1 MLNEEDKMGFLSNIF
16 TWQHLINL
24 LDIGVVWY
32 AIYKLMML
40 LRGTKA
46 VQLFKG
52 VLVII
57 VIKLISWYLGL
68 RTVSWITDQ
77 IINWGIIAIIVI
89 FQPEIR
95 RGLEHLGRGSL
106 FFNNKKKRNEAQE
119 KMIQALDKAI
129 QYMSKRR
136 IGALMTI
143 EMNTGLEDYIETGI
157 PLDAD
162 VSGELLINI
171 FIPNTPLHD
180 GAVIIK
186 NNRIA
191 VAAAYLPLSESN
203 LIPKELGTRHRA
215 AVGISEVT
223 DALTIV
229 ISEETGAVTITKN
242 NELIR
247 NLTRQDYL
255 KLLHNEL
262 VPEEEKKQKN
272 IFVRIVNKAKNRKAR
287 KEKRNSHVAGHKRGR
302 KH

>member
-1 MLNEEDKMGFLSNIF
+1 MAIDWNSILNWHTLV
-16 TWQHLINL
+16 NL
-24 LDIGVVWY
+24 VDIMVVWY
-32 AIYKLMML
+32 VIYKLMML

-52 VLVII
+52 VVVIL
-57 VIKLISWYLGL
+57 VIKLIAWYFNLE
-68 RTVSWITDQ
+68 TVSWIMDQ

-106 FFNNKKKRNEAQE
+106 FVKSRRENAVEVH
-119 KMIQALDKAI
+119 MVDALDQAI

-136 IGALMTI
+136 IGALITI
-143 EMNTGLEDYIETGI
+143 QINTGLDEYIETGI
-157 PLDAD
+157 RLDAD
-162 VSGELLINI
+162 ISGALLINT

-186 NNRIA
+186 DNKIA

-229 ISEETGAVTITKN
+229 VSEETGGVTITKN
-242 NELIR
+242 SELLR
-247 NLTRQDYL
+247 DLTRNDYL
-255 KLLHNEL
+255 KLLKNEL
-262 VPEEEKKQKN
+262 IP
-272 IFVRIVNKAKNRKAR
+272 
-287 KEKRNSHVAGHKRGR
+287 KEDERNSNGLTRFIEGVFKGGR
-302 KH
+302 RR

>member
-1 MLNEEDKMGFLSNIF
+1 MSFDWSNLF
-16 TWQHLINL
+16 SWQNLVSL
-24 LDIGVVWY
+24 LDVLVVWY
-32 AIYKLMML
+32 VIYMLMML

-46 VQLFKG
+46 VQLFRG
-52 VLVII
+52 IVVII
-57 VIKLISWYLGL
+57 LIKLVSWYIGL
-68 RTVSWITDQ
+68 ETVSWIMDQ
-77 IINWGIIAIIVI
+77 VINWGIIAIIVI

-95 RGLEHLGRGSL
+95 RGLEHLGRGAL
-106 FFNNKKKRNEAQE
+106 FANYNKKENEAE
-119 KMIQALDKAI
+119 IKLVDALDQAI

-136 IGALMTI
+136 IGALITVQ
-143 EMNTGLEDYIETGI
+143 MNTGLDDYIETGI

-162 VSGELLINI
+162 VSGALLINI

-186 NNRIA
+186 DNRIA

-229 ISEETGAVTITKN
+229 VSEETGGVTITKN

-247 NLTRQDYL
+247 DLTQQDYR
-255 KLLHNEL
+255 KLLYNEL
-262 VPEEEKKQKN
+262 VPTQEEKTN
-272 IFVRIVNKAKNRKAR
+272 AVARFFTEIF
-287 KEKRNSHVAGHKRGR
+287 GKRGQ

>member
-1 MLNEEDKMGFLSNIF
+1 MSFDWSNLF
-16 TWQHLINL
+16 SWQNLVSL
-24 LDIGVVWY
+24 LDVLVVWY
-32 AIYKLMML
+32 VIYMLMML

-46 VQLFKG
+46 VQLFRG
-52 VLVII
+52 IVVII
-57 VIKLISWYLGL
+57 LIKLVSWYIGL
-68 RTVSWITDQ
+68 ETVSWIMDQ
-77 IINWGIIAIIVI
+77 VINWGIIAIIVI

-106 FFNNKKKRNEAQE
+106 FANYNKKENEAE
-119 KMIQALDKAI
+119 IKLVDALDQAI

-136 IGALMTI
+136 IGALITVQ
-143 EMNTGLEDYIETGI
+143 MNTGLDDYIETGI

-162 VSGELLINI
+162 VSGALLINI

-186 NNRIA
+186 DNRIA

-229 ISEETGAVTITKN
+229 VSEETGGVTITKN

-247 NLTRQDYL
+247 DLTQQDYR
-255 KLLHNEL
+255 KLLYNEL
-262 VPEEEKKQKN
+262 VPTQEEQTNDVARFFTE
-272 IFVRIVNKAKNRKAR
+272 IF
-287 KEKRNSHVAGHKRGR
+287 GKRGQ

>member
-1 MLNEEDKMGFLSNIF
+1 MLQVLGSIF
-16 TWQHLINL
+16 TLQHVVNV
-24 LDIGVVWY
+24 LDVLVVWY
-32 AIYKLMML
+32 VIYVLMML

-52 VLVII
+52 VVVII
-57 VIKLISWYLGL
+57 VVKLISWYVGL
-68 RTVSWITDQ
+68 ETLSWIMDQ
-77 IINWGIIAIIVI
+77 VINWGIIAIIVI

-106 FFNNKKKRNEAQE
+106 FTSYNKKENNEE
-119 KMIQALDKAI
+119 KMVEALDQAI

-136 IGALMTI
+136 IGALITI
-143 EMNTGLEDYIETGI
+143 QMNTGLEDYIETGI
-157 PLDAD
+157 KLDANIT
-162 VSGELLINI
+162 GALLINI

-186 NNRIA
+186 DNKIA

-229 ISEETGAVTITKN
+229 VSEETGGVTITKN

-247 NLTRQDYL
+247 DLARQDYL
-255 KLLHNEL
+255 KLLRNKL
-262 VPEEEKKQKN
+262 VPKEEDKKQS
-272 IFVRIVNKAKNRKAR
+272 FFER
-287 KEKRNSHVAGHKRGR
+287 VAQAFWKGGHK
-302 KH
+302 H

>member
-1 MLNEEDKMGFLSNIF
+1 MSIDWSNLF
-16 TWQHLINL
+16 SWQNLVSL
-24 LDIGVVWY
+24 LDVLVVWY
-32 AIYKLMML
+32 VIYMLMML

-46 VQLFKG
+46 VQLFRG
-52 VLVII
+52 IVVII
-57 VIKLISWYLGL
+57 FIKLASWYIGL
-68 RTVSWITDQ
+68 ETVSWIMDQ
-77 IINWGIIAIIVI
+77 VINWGIIAIIVI

-106 FFNNKKKRNEAQE
+106 FANYNRKENEAE
-119 KMIQALDKAI
+119 IKLVDALDQAI

-136 IGALMTI
+136 IGALITVQ
-143 EMNTGLEDYIETGI
+143 MNTGLDDYIETGI

-162 VSGELLINI
+162 VSGALLINI

-186 NNRIA
+186 DNRIA

-229 ISEETGAVTITKN
+229 VSEETGGTITKN

-247 NLTRQDYL
+247 DLTQQDYR
-255 KLLHNEL
+255 KLLYNEL
-262 VPEEEKKQKN
+262 VPTQEEKTN
-272 IFVRIVNKAKNRKAR
+272 AVARFFTEIF
-287 KEKRNSHVAGHKRGR
+287 GKRGQ

>member
-1 MLNEEDKMGFLSNIF
+1 MSIDWSNLF
-16 TWQHLINL
+16 SWQNLVSL
-24 LDIGVVWY
+24 LDVLVVWY
-32 AIYKLMML
+32 VIYLLMML

-46 VQLFKG
+46 VQLFRG
-52 VLVII
+52 IVVII
-57 VIKLISWYLGL
+57 LIKLASWYIGL
-68 RTVSWITDQ
+68 ETVSWIMDQ
-77 IINWGIIAIIVI
+77 VINWGIIAIIVI

-106 FFNNKKKRNEAQE
+106 FANYNRKENEAE
-119 KMIQALDKAI
+119 IKLVDALDQAI

-136 IGALMTI
+136 IGALITVQ
-143 EMNTGLEDYIETGI
+143 MNTGLDDYIETGI

-162 VSGELLINI
+162 VSGALLINI

-186 NNRIA
+186 DNRIA

-229 ISEETGAVTITKN
+229 VSEETGGVTITKN

-247 NLTRQDYL
+247 DLTQQDYR
-255 KLLHNEL
+255 KLLYNEL
-262 VPEEEKKQKN
+262 VPTQEEKTN
-272 IFVRIVNKAKNRKAR
+272 AVARFFTEIF
-287 KEKRNSHVAGHKRGR
+287 GKRGQ

>member
-1 MLNEEDKMGFLSNIF
+1 MSIDWSNLF
-16 TWQHLINL
+16 SWQNLVSL
-24 LDIGVVWY
+24 LDVLVVWY
-32 AIYKLMML
+32 VIYMLMML

-46 VQLFKG
+46 VQLFRG
-52 VLVII
+52 IVVII
-57 VIKLISWYLGL
+57 FIKLASWYIGL
-68 RTVSWITDQ
+68 ETVSWIMDQ
-77 IINWGIIAIIVI
+77 VINWGIIAIIVI

-106 FFNNKKKRNEAQE
+106 FANYNRKENEAE
-119 KMIQALDKAI
+119 IKLVDALDQAI

-136 IGALMTI
+136 IGALITVQ
-143 EMNTGLEDYIETGI
+143 MNTGLDDYIETGI

-162 VSGELLINI
+162 VSGALLINI

-186 NNRIA
+186 DNRIA

-203 LIPKELGTRHRA
+203 LIPKELGTRHRS

-229 ISEETGAVTITKN
+229 VSEETGGVTITKN

-247 NLTRQDYL
+247 DLTQQDYR
-255 KLLHNEL
+255 KLLYNEL
-262 VPEEEKKQKN
+262 VPTQEEKTN
-272 IFVRIVNKAKNRKAR
+272 AVARFFTEIF
-287 KEKRNSHVAGHKRGR
+287 GKRGQ

>member
-1 MLNEEDKMGFLSNIF
+1 MSFDWSNLF
-16 TWQHLINL
+16 SWQNLVSL
-24 LDIGVVWY
+24 LDVLVVWY
-32 AIYKLMML
+32 VIYMLMML

-46 VQLFKG
+46 VQLFRG
-52 VLVII
+52 IVVII
-57 VIKLISWYLGL
+57 LIKLVSWYIGL
-68 RTVSWITDQ
+68 ETVSWIMDQ
-77 IINWGIIAIIVI
+77 VINWGIIAIIVI

-106 FFNNKKKRNEAQE
+106 FANYNKKENEAE
-119 KMIQALDKAI
+119 IKLVDALDQAI

-136 IGALMTI
+136 IGALITVQ
-143 EMNTGLEDYIETGI
+143 MNTGLDDYIETGI

-162 VSGELLINI
+162 VSGALLINI

-186 NNRIA
+186 DNRIA

-229 ISEETGAVTITKN
+229 VSEETGGVTITKN

-247 NLTRQDYL
+247 DLTQQDYR
-255 KLLHNEL
+255 KLLYNEL
-262 VPEEEKKQKN
+262 VPTQEEKTNAVARLFTEIFGKGGQK
-272 IFVRIVNKAKNRKAR
+272 
-287 KEKRNSHVAGHKRGR
+287 H
-302 KH
+302 

>member
-1 MLNEEDKMGFLSNIF
+1 MSFDWSNLF
-16 TWQHLINL
+16 SWQHLVSL
-24 LDIGVVWY
+24 LDVLVVWY
-32 AIYKLMML
+32 VIYMLMML

-46 VQLFKG
+46 VQLFRG
-52 VLVII
+52 IVVII
-57 VIKLISWYLGL
+57 LIKLASWYIGL
-68 RTVSWITDQ
+68 ETVSWIMDQ
-77 IINWGIIAIIVI
+77 VINWGIIAIIVI

-106 FFNNKKKRNEAQE
+106 FANYNKKENEAE
-119 KMIQALDKAI
+119 IKLVDALDQAI

-136 IGALMTI
+136 IGALITVQ
-143 EMNTGLEDYIETGI
+143 MNTGLDDYIETGI

-162 VSGELLINI
+162 VSGALLINI

-186 NNRIA
+186 DNRIA

-229 ISEETGAVTITKN
+229 VSEETGGVTITKN

-247 NLTRQDYL
+247 DLTQQDYR
-255 KLLHNEL
+255 KLLYNEL
-262 VPEEEKKQKN
+262 VPTQEEKTN
-272 IFVRIVNKAKNRKAR
+272 AVARFFTEIF
-287 KEKRNSHVAGHKRGR
+287 GKRGQ